1 MWISGFPPE
10 QDSMF
15 RGSTSLSN
23 RKKSAIVFRSAA
35 LSHPISPGAVR
46 VVQIPTQAPW
56 FQHRKAAPQ
65 SSCSFQIL
73 QTWIYLWWWY
83 TMVYLPLWKMMDWL
97 RHLGFLFPIDIKIRG
112 SSHHQPDMSSPRI
125 RCAPP
130 PVICDPMWSNPT
142 IDIPSVF
149 FWHSGGQWP
158 MYR

>member
-35 LSHPISPGAVR
+35 LSHRHITWCGSG
-46 VVQIPTQAPW
+46 VVQIPTQAPLIPTP
-56 FQHRKAAPQ
+56 QSAHPQ

-83 TMVYLPLWKMMDWL
+83 TMVYLPL
-97 RHLGFLFPIDIKIRG
+97 
-112 SSHHQPDMSSPRI
+112 
-125 RCAPP
+125 
-130 PVICDPMWSNPT
+130 
-142 IDIPSVF
+142 
-149 FWHSGGQWP
+149 
-158 MYR
+158 